1 MISIYENTKI
11 YIASPSKVFTG
22 GPEALHQLC
31 YALRKELSINCY
43 MLYFDMYSKDDHIHE
58 GLARYNNPYEMC
70 VEDNEKN
77 VLIVPE
83 VYSGINIL
91 KNYKN
96 IRKIIWWL
104 SVDNYYISKYKNH
117 PLILYNKIFRREV
130 IDIPL
135 IIQKKFFSSP
145 FDNIIYEADFH
156 LCQSKYA
163 LEHILN
169 KGIKKEKSYCL
180 FEYLT
185 DYFLEEKVSLSRKK
199 NIVVYN
205 PLKGLNFT
213 QKIIENAKGL
223 IFVPI
228 EKMKRDDVIKIL
240 KKAKVYIDFGHHP
253 GRDRMPR
260 EAAILGCV
268 VITGMR
274 GSAKF
279 QEDVPIPQEYK
290 FEDKNENIPLI
301 VDKIK
306 YSIYNYEE
314 VYNVFESYREHIRNE
329 KVRFLEDLRKIFVK
343 VY

>member
-1 MISIYENTKI
+1 M
-11 YIASPSKVFTG
+11 
-22 GPEALHQLC
+22 
-31 YALRKELSINCY
+31 
-43 MLYFDMYSKDDHIHE
+43 
-58 GLARYNNPYEMC
+58 
-70 VEDNEKN
+70 
-77 VLIVPE
+77 
-83 VYSGINIL
+83 
-91 KNYKN
+91 
-96 IRKIIWWL
+96 
-104 SVDNYYISKYKNH
+104 
-117 PLILYNKIFRREV
+117 
-130 IDIPL
+130 
-135 IIQKKFFSSP
+135 
-145 FDNIIYEADFH
+145 
-156 LCQSKYA
+156 
-163 LEHILN
+163 
-169 KGIKKEKSYCL
+169 
-180 FEYLT
+180 
-185 DYFLEEKVSLSRKK
+185 
-199 NIVVYN
+199 YN

-223 IFVPI
+223 IFVSI

-290 FEDKNENIPLI
+290 FEDKDENIPLI